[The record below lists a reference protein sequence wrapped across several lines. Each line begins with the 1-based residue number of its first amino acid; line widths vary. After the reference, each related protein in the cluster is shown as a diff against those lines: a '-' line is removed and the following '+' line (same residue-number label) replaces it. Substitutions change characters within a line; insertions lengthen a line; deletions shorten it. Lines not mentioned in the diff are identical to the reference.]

1 MEEFVKDL
9 LSRFDFAYMLVVNLV
24 TYLLIK
30 AVDELNGDKVIPT
43 WMKRT
48 TAVIVGVLLA
58 IVAILIGAD
67 NTLMLRVPL
76 GHKALTL
83 VQPEQFFRFG
93 GAASLATF
101 PVRSQG
107 RDSTVPMPLQH
118 IQQEQPR

>member
-30 AVDELNGDKVIPT
+30 AADELNEDKVIPT

-58 IVAILIGAD
+58 MVAILIGAD
-67 NTLMLRVPL
+67 NTTIFYSFFVSLVSWDVVFKPILKKL
-76 GHKALTL
+76 GDKIDY
-83 VQPEQFFRFG
+83 RKNG
-93 GAASLATF
+93 
-101 PVRSQG
+101 
-107 RDSTVPMPLQH
+107 
-118 IQQEQPR
+118 